1 MPELP
6 EVETIAEG
14 LRRHVVGWQIT
25 GIKFWRDN
33 LREPFAKQQ
42 IRRAVR
48 DQQITSIERRA
59 KYIVIHTAEDRGM
72 LVHLGMTGSF
82 QQAPTPE
89 QLGKHA
95 HVGFRL
101 KRGQQTRYLQLIDP
115 RRFGRLDAFFGDCLQ
130 HRYLAKAGVEPLT
143 TTNLGQHLWHES
155 RNRTV
160 AIKNFLMDG
169 RIVSGLGNI
178 YAAESLYHA
187 QLYPFT
193 PAKDLDQRA
202 YQRLAVASQQ
212 VLQRAVKAGGTTF
225 RDYQDLDGNQGY
237 FTVQLAVYGRQ
248 DQPCNCCQTK
258 IVLVRQGG
266 RSTFYCPTCQP
277 DAIFHNI

>member
-14 LRRHVVGWQIT
+14 LRRHVVSWRVVAV
-25 GIKFWRDN
+25 KFWRDN
-33 LREPFAKQQ
+33 LREPFAKRAICRA
-42 IRRAVR
+42 IRGQTVNE
-48 DQQITSIERRA
+48 IKRRA
-59 KYIVIHTAEDRGM
+59 KYIVIHATENQGL

-82 QQAPTPE
+82 QQAPSTG
-89 QLGKHA
+89 QLSKHA
-95 HVGFRL
+95 HVGFQL
-101 KRGQQTRYLQLIDP
+101 TRGRQTRYLQLIDP
-115 RRFGRLDAFFGDCLQ
+115 RRFGRLDAFFGDYLQ
-130 HRYLAKAGVEPLT
+130 HRYLASAGVEPLT
-143 TTNLGQHLWHES
+143 TPNLAEHLWHKS
-155 RNRTV
+155 RKRKV

-193 PAKDLDQRA
+193 PAMAINRRH

-212 VLQRAVKAGGTTF
+212 VLQRAVTAGGTTF
-225 RDYQDLDGNQGY
+225 RDYQDLDGNRGY
-237 FTVQLAVYGRQ
+237 FTVQLAVYGKQ
-248 DQPCNCCQTK
+248 DQPCNRCQTK

-266 RSTFYCPTCQP
+266 RGTFYCPTCQ
-277 DAIFHNI
+277 AN